1 MSILRKIYNYWQY
14 IVVFLFVSFPIFYYI
29 YWSIEPKQIPLKSMN
44 MDYSTIIT
52 LLTTISL
59 IAAYIFNPVVNR
71 KLKIISTKIDTN
83 DLNNK
88 KDHEILMNRL
98 SGLEITTNLHKERTS
113 LYNKFIDINIDSL
126 KYSSDPNLSQYLNHD
141 FDNYLGLVKYI
152 TSVGIVNLEEK
163 DLYVKIKHII
173 DNNRDASIRYLNEEF
188 TRIYFPI
195 YKSEMSKYREDILKI
210 KNDFTSNNKD
220 VRYGALAETFL
231 HNHISSIMGTHY
243 KYKTHDKG

>member
-29 YWSIEPKQIPLKSMN
+29 YWNIEPKQIHLKSIN
-44 MDYSTIIT
+44 MDYSTTIT

-71 KLKIISTKIDTN
+71 KLKLISTKIDTN
-83 DLNNK
+83 DLHNK

-98 SGLEITTNLHKERTS
+98 SGLEITTNLYKERTS
-113 LYNKFIDINIDSL
+113 LYNKFIEINIDSL

-141 FDNYLGLVKYI
+141 F
-152 TSVGIVNLEEK
+152 
-163 DLYVKIKHII
+163 
-173 DNNRDASIRYLNEEF
+173 
-188 TRIYFPI
+188 TRIYFPV
-195 YKSEMSKYREDILKI
+195 YKSEMATYREDILKI

-220 VRYGALAETFL
+220 VRYYALAEIFL
-231 HNHISSIMGTHY
+231 HNHISSVMRTHY
-243 KYKTHDKG
+243 KYKTHDQG

>member
-29 YWSIEPKQIPLKSMN
+29 YWNIEPKQIPLKSIN
-44 MDYSTIIT
+44 MDYSTTIT

-71 KLKIISTKIDTN
+71 KLKLISTKIDTN
-83 DLNNK
+83 DLHNK

-98 SGLEITTNLHKERTS
+98 SGLEITTNLYKERTS
-113 LYNKFIDINIDSL
+113 LYNKFIEINIDSL

-141 FDNYLGLVKYI
+141 F
-152 TSVGIVNLEEK
+152 
-163 DLYVKIKHII
+163 
-173 DNNRDASIRYLNEEF
+173 
-188 TRIYFPI
+188 TRIYFPV
-195 YKSEMSKYREDILKI
+195 YKSEMATYREDILKI

-220 VRYGALAETFL
+220 VRYYALAEIFL
-231 HNHISSIMGTHY
+231 HNHISSVMRTHY
-243 KYKTHDKG
+243 KYKTHDQG